1 MNRIALAYCR
11 EQTDLATQLDRRLI
25 RIGIPFEHITDMP
38 ETSYGTFAKQLQQCT
53 EPILLIV
60 TDNMLKSEACLTG
73 LREVLLELLG
83 KNQVVI
89 ALADGRVSKDGGLHF
104 EPVTTHFDRMVYA
117 LQYMNYW
124 QNAWLDMSSQQLH
137 TSNQEE
143 KFALGPKL
151 EATRNI
157 ANEIGEL
164 ITQLRETG
172 YIAWPQ
178 LEADAYAAFFDRFG
192 LSQWHEQ
199 YRQLASYEVAP
210 IEPTE
215 KPAPVLGMPTFSGLL
230 TPVPIDLP
238 QPELDLAGMNN
249 LISEMAEEE
258 PFEVPLSAIPPVETI
273 EATTPAHLNMEGM
286 AEDSGYSESDIQQT
300 IRDAWFWLEKGHLER
315 GIELLTLALEQHPDN
330 GALKTALTNAQ
341 QTFGMATA
349 PESAATTAQI
359 IQQQELVPPNS
370 HTAPSSDLAN
380 ERHSYDLM
388 GDIAAEKGDYLFA
401 KYCWDRVVEI
411 NPNAPNIYRKLGL
424 MTSEHLRDYK
434 ETGVL
439 YLQKAL
445 EQNPDDADV
454 LLAFADQAAQKGD
467 REMAASYYLRAVE
480 LDPSLRTHERNEQF
494 LPPVQAMPIVTAPT
508 TTPTEEPA
516 YVAPQVTERPT
527 RKPKEILTVMITGAG
542 SGIGRATAE
551 VFAANGHRL
560 ILTGRRVS
568 HLGRLKAQFQQDF
581 HSDVLIL
588 PFDVRNQPTVQAT
601 IDQLPEDWQNI
612 DVLINNAGGAKGLS
626 PIHEGDIDH
635 WETMIDTNLKGLLYV
650 TRAVSPGMVQRRR
663 GHIINLSSSA
673 GKEVYA
679 NGNVYCATK
688 FAVEALSRA
697 MRLDLHKFNI
707 RVSQVSPGHVEETE
721 FALNRFDGDAE
732 KAKIYNDFQP
742 LKASDVAETI
752 YFIATRPPHVNIQDI
767 WLFGT
772 QQASAT
778 VIDRSGR

>member
-11 EQTDLATQLDRRLI
+11 EQTELATQLDRRLI
-25 RIGIPFEHITDMP
+25 RIGIPFEHITDEP
-38 ETSYGTFAKQLQQCT
+38 GTHYGTFAKQLQQCT

-60 TDNMLKSEACLTG
+60 TDNLLKSEACLTG

-83 KNQVVI
+83 KNQLFI
-89 ALADGRVSKDGGLHF
+89 AIADGRVSKDGGQHF

-117 LQYMNYW
+117 LQYMNFW
-124 QNAWLDMSSQQLH
+124 QNAWLDMSSRQLH
-137 TSNQEE
+137 SSDAEE
-143 KFALGPKL
+143 KAALGPKL

-164 ITQLRETG
+164 ITLLRETG
-172 YIAWPQ
+172 YIEWPQ
-178 LEADAYAAFFDRFG
+178 LEADGYAAFFNLFG

-199 YRQLASYEVAP
+199 YKQLATYEVAP

-215 KPAPVLGMPTFSGLL
+215 KTAPVLAVPTFSGFL
-230 TPVPIDLP
+230 TPTPIEAP
-238 QPELDLAGMNN
+238 QPEPEF
-249 LISEMAEEE
+249 SEMDSLMDEMANEE
-258 PFEVPLSAIPPVETI
+258 PFEIPVS
-273 EATTPAHLNMEGM
+273 TTPQLETQEAAPVNIEPEEAAEEG
-286 AEDSGYSESDIQQT
+286 GYSESEIQQT

-315 GIELLTLALEQHPDN
+315 GMELLTLAQEQHPEN
-330 GALKTALTNAQ
+330 EALKTALANAQ
-341 QTFGMATA
+341 QQFAVTTSSEPDVAPTQTPELTPNNNTNTA
-349 PESAATTAQI
+349 PQR
-359 IQQQELVPPNS
+359 
-370 HTAPSSDLAN
+370 DLAN
-380 ERHSYDLM
+380 ETHSYDLM
-388 GDIAAEKGDYLFA
+388 GDMAAEKGDYLFA

-411 NPNAPNIYRKLGL
+411 NPNFPNIYRKLGL
-424 MTSEHLRDYK
+424 MTNEHLRDYK
-434 ETGVL
+434 ETGIL

-445 EQNPDDADV
+445 EQNPNDAEV
-454 LLAFADQAAQKGD
+454 LLAFADQSAQKED
-467 REMAASYYLRAVE
+467 KALAESYYLKAVE
-480 LDPSLRTHERNEQF
+480 LDPALRTHERDAQF
-494 LPPVQAMPIVTAPT
+494 LQPVSAPTITAPT

-516 YVAPQVTERPT
+516 YIAPQLTNRPT
-527 RKPKEILTVMITGAG
+527 PKPKEILTVMITGAS

-551 VFAANGHRL
+551 IFASNGHRL
-560 ILTGRRVS
+560 ILTGRRVDRLS
-568 HLGRLKAQFQQDF
+568 ALKAQLQQDF
-581 HSDVLIL
+581 QSDVLML
-588 PFDVRNQPTVQAT
+588 PFDVRDQATVQAT
-601 IDQLPEDWQNI
+601 IDHLPEDWQNI

>member
-1 MNRIALAYCR
+1 M
-11 EQTDLATQLDRRLI
+11 
-25 RIGIPFEHITDMP
+25 
-38 ETSYGTFAKQLQQCT
+38 
-53 EPILLIV
+53 
-60 TDNMLKSEACLTG
+60 
-73 LREVLLELLG
+73 
-83 KNQVVI
+83 
-89 ALADGRVSKDGGLHF
+89 
-104 EPVTTHFDRMVYA
+104 
-117 LQYMNYW
+117 
-124 QNAWLDMSSQQLH
+124 
-137 TSNQEE
+137 
-143 KFALGPKL
+143 LGPKL

-164 ITQLRETG
+164 ITLLRETG
-172 YIAWPQ
+172 YIEWPQ
-178 LEADAYAAFFDRFG
+178 LEADGYAAFFNRFG

-199 YRQLASYEVAP
+199 YRQLAIYEVPPAETPKKPEPILNIPSLAGPLTPIPIDAP
-210 IEPTE
+210 TPEPEFSEMNSLMEEMADEESFEIPVSTPPQLE
-215 KPAPVLGMPTFSGLL
+215 TQEPAPVN
-230 TPVPIDLP
+230 IE
-238 QPELDLAGMNN
+238 PEEAD
-249 LISEMAEEE
+249 EE
-258 PFEVPLSAIPPVETI
+258 
-273 EATTPAHLNMEGM
+273 G
-286 AEDSGYSESDIQQT
+286 GYSESEIQQT
-300 IRDAWFWLEKGHLER
+300 IRDAWSWIEKGHIER
-315 GIELLTLALEQHPDN
+315 GMELLSLAQEQHPDN
-330 GALKTALTNAQ
+330 EALKTAFANAQ
-341 QTFGMATA
+341 QQFKAVQEEPVVPPTQTA
-349 PESAATTAQI
+349 PAP
-359 IQQQELVPPNS
+359 ELAIKND
-370 HTAPSSDLAN
+370 HTAN
-380 ERHSYDLM
+380 ETHSYDLM
-388 GDIAAEKGDYLFA
+388 GDMAAEKGDYLFA

-411 NPNAPNIYRKLGL
+411 NPNFPNIYRKLGL
-424 MTSEHLRDYK
+424 MTNEHLRDYK
-434 ETGVL
+434 ETGIL

-445 EQNPDDADV
+445 EQNPNDTEV
-454 LLAFADQAAQKGD
+454 LLAFADQSVQKED
-467 REMAASYYLRAVE
+467 RTLSESYYLRAVE
-480 LDPSLRTHERNEQF
+480 LDPALRTHERDAQF
-494 LPPVQAMPIVTAPT
+494 LQPVQPEPIIPEPT
-508 TTPTEEPA
+508 VIPTEEAAP
-516 YVAPQVTERPT
+516 VAPQLTERPT
-527 RKPKEILTVMITGAG
+527 PKPAEILTVMITGAS

-551 VFAANGHRL
+551 IFASNGHRL
-560 ILTGRRVS
+560 ILTGRRVDRLS
-568 HLGRLKAQFQQDF
+568 ALKAQLQQDF
-581 HSDVLIL
+581 QSDVLML
-588 PFDVRNQPTVQAT
+588 PFDVRDQATVQAT
-601 IDQLPEDWQNI
+601 IDHLPEDWQNI

>member
-1 MNRIALAYCR
+1 MNRIALAYCH
-11 EQTDLATQLDRRLI
+11 EQAELATQLDRRLI
-25 RIGIPFEHITDMP
+25 QIGIPFEHITDTP
-38 ETSYGTFAKQLQQCT
+38 ETPYGTFAQQLQQCT
-53 EPILLIV
+53 EPVLLIV
-60 TDNMLKSEACLTG
+60 TDNLLKSEACLTG
-73 LREVLLELLG
+73 LRQALIELLS

-89 ALADGRVSKDGGLHF
+89 AIADGRISKDGGQYF

-117 LQYMNYW
+117 LQYMNFW

-137 TSNQEE
+137 SNNSEE
-143 KFALGPKL
+143 KALLGPKL

-164 ITQLRETG
+164 ITLLRETG
-172 YIAWPQ
+172 YIEWPQ
-178 LEADAYAAFFDRFG
+178 LEADAYSAFFNRFG

-199 YRQLASYEVAP
+199 YRQLSSLEQQQV
-210 IEPTE
+210 EPPK
-215 KPAPVLGMPTFSGLL
+215 KPEPALNIPTISGAL
-230 TPVPIDLP
+230 TPIPIDAP
-238 QPELDLAGMNN
+238 KPEPEF
-249 LISEMAEEE
+249 SEMNSLLDELANEE
-258 PFEVPLSAIPPVETI
+258 PFEVPLSTAAHL
-273 EATTPAHLNMEGM
+273 EATETAAEMIDPEQ
-286 AEDSGYSESDIQQT
+286 EDSGYTETEIEQT

-315 GIELLTLALEQHPDN
+315 GMELLTLAQEQHPDN
-330 GALKTALTNAQ
+330 EALKTAFANAQ
-341 QTFGMATA
+341 QQFKVVPEEPEVAPAQPTQIA
-349 PESAATTAQI
+349 PEVITQNDIT
-359 IQQQELVPPNS
+359 
-370 HTAPSSDLAN
+370 AN
-380 ERHSYDLM
+380 ETHSYDLM
-388 GDIAAEKGDYLFA
+388 GDMASEKGDYLFA

-411 NPNAPNIYRKLGL
+411 NPNFPNIYRKLGL
-424 MTSEHLRDYK
+424 MTNEHLRDYK
-434 ETGVL
+434 ETGLL

-445 EQNPDDADV
+445 EQNPNDTEV
-454 LLAFADQAAQKGD
+454 LLAFADQSAQKED
-467 REMAASYYLRAVE
+467 KALAESYYLKALE
-480 LDPSLRTHERNEQF
+480 IDPALRTHERDAQF
-494 LPPVQAMPIVTAPT
+494 LQPVHPEPIIPEPT
-508 TTPTEEPA
+508 IIPTEEPA
-516 YVAPQVTERPT
+516 PAAPQPMERPT
-527 RKPKEILTVMITGAG
+527 PKPKEILTVMITGAS

-560 ILTGRRVS
+560 ILTGRRED
-568 HLGRLKAQFQQDF
+568 RLSALKTQLQQDF
-581 HSDVLIL
+581 QSDVLLL
-588 PFDVRNQPTVQAT
+588 PFDVRDQATVQAT
-601 IDQLPEDWQNI
+601 IDHLPEDWQNI

-673 GKEVYA
+673 GKEVYV